1 MDQCEDRE
9 EGVPPFK
16 RNVMRLAAMYMKK
29 CEAQSVRQTVER
41 KHKPEPKP
49 DPSCVSMK
57 SDGSMNRPIRFDS
70 RRIHQKPE
78 YPEPK
83 TKLKHK
89 PDPSC
94 VSMKSDWSMDCPI
107 KFDSRRVKQQSL
119 NVLSDQSVHQ
129 HQTQL
134 DSIFKLL
141 EDKVVTF
148 VKKELKKIQRDLNP
162 DYPECLESQRED
174 ERCLR

>member
-70 RRIHQKPE
+70 RRIHQTLEYPEPKHKVTLKPKPDPSSVSMKSDGSMNRPIRFDSRRIHQKPE

-107 KFDSRRVKQQSL
+107 KFDSRSCWRTKLSL
-119 NVLSDQSVHQ
+119 L
-129 HQTQL
+129 
-134 DSIFKLL
+134 
-141 EDKVVTF
+141 
-148 VKKELKKIQRDLNP
+148 
-162 DYPECLESQRED
+162 
-174 ERCLR
+174 